1 MKTRLMIAAANN
13 NFNDVIKYLRQ
24 GDNINAREGLFGQTA
39 LICALKS
46 NHVQMAKLLVA
57 YGANPNIRDGNGFN
71 AFDILDGTYDQFL
84 NEQFLRQQEEE
95 SESIGT
101 NSNDYLKDDL
111 GWGW

>member
-13 NFNDVIKYLRQ
+13 NFNDVIKYLNQ
-24 GDNINAREGLFGQTA
+24 GDSINAREGLFGQTA

-95 SESIGT
+95 SKPVWAGD
-101 NSNDYLKDDL
+101 DYLKGDL